1 MPCQQ
6 VFPAGAEYVQA
17 CVKVRMG
24 SENGGTVYSEDKL
37 FKDKIG
43 EIETAGVGR
52 GCETVG
58 GINAVCPF
66 SAVCL
71 ESNKWPQFKNDSCF

>member
-1 MPCQQ
+1 MH
-6 VFPAGAEYVQA
+6 
-17 CVKVRMG
+17 
-24 SENGGTVYSEDKL
+24 SEEEL
-37 FKDKIG
+37 FKDKIS

-66 SAVCL
+66 SPNILSLINGPNSGNGSEIAAVFDL
-71 ESNKWPQFKNDSCF
+71 HKAVQ